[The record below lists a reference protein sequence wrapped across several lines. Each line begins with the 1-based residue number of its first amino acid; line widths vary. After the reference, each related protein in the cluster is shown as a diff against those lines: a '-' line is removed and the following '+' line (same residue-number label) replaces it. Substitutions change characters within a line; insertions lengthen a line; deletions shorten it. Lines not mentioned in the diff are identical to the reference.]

1 MYNKKCGR
9 FLEVSGGFQD
19 NPSLTNHTV
28 YKTLHANKMEM
39 NEQWMAKHK
48 WQKLHF
54 SRYMQKKGSLTQNK
68 LFSSITKLD
77 GFSAQYYQITLP
89 LRDNYNTLY
98 ISLSTIRP
106 FVQSNCHILGFGPS
120 NLHNIFLSLKGGCEQ
135 IVTCKLQTNT
145 NLKGTCFENWQ
156 HAFKAKSANFSG
168 TLKTFLSN
176 INQRHC

>member
-1 MYNKKCGR
+1 MKM
-9 FLEVSGGFQD
+9 SG
-19 NPSLTNHTV
+19 
-28 YKTLHANKMEM
+28 
-39 NEQWMAKHK
+39 QWMAKHE

-54 SRYMQKKGSLTQNK
+54 SSYMQKKGLLTRNK
-68 LFSSITKLD
+68 LFSHITKLD
-77 GFSAQYYQITLP
+77 GLVRNTLTLP
-89 LRDNYNTLY
+89 LLDNYNTLY
-98 ISLSTIRP
+98 T
-106 FVQSNCHILGFGPS
+106 
-120 NLHNIFLSLKGGCEQ
+120 FLSLSLYNTSICTIQLPHLRIWTIKLTQHFPFTQGGCEQ

>member
-54 SRYMQKKGSLTQNK
+54 SRYMQKNGSLTQNK

-77 GFSAQYYQITLP
+77 GLVRNTLP
-89 LRDNYNTLY
+89 LRYNYNILY
-98 ISLSTIRP
+98 ISLS
-106 FVQSNCHILGFGPS
+106 
-120 NLHNIFLSLKGGCEQ
+120 LSLY
-135 IVTCKLQTNT
+135 NT
-145 NLKGTCFENWQ
+145 YVHLYNPT
-156 HAFKAKSANFSG
+156 ATS
-168 TLKTFLSN
+168 
-176 INQRHC
+176 